1 MKPFLYATLSLCL
14 VACVATPIAPLK
26 PDFSQFVDSP
36 ISITDAMWL
45 RQGKQTILTE
55 AIASEA
61 QSLNGI
67 NRREVLYKVVD
78 YLWSRFTYNA
88 HLNSKMPSSDAVEL
102 FNTRQLGGCI
112 DYATVSAV
120 LLRANMV
127 PTRVVVTI
135 HAPWIQV
142 YHFNPLSIPHGHT
155 FLEVYLE
162 DRWFLVDPV
171 NRILYLNYDMDS
183 IFYPRDE
190 ILCAKGTDLWS
201 IGIKTMQELH
211 GLLKSCA
218 TKLKN
223 VSYKAPQYEQVRL

>member
-1 MKPFLYATLSLCL
+1 MKPFLCVVLSLCL
-14 VACVATPIAPLK
+14 VACVASQAPLASLK

-36 ISITDAMWL
+36 IATTDAIWL
-45 RQGKQTILTE
+45 RQGKQTVLSE
-55 AIASEA
+55 AIASEGL
-61 QSLNGI
+61 SGI
-67 NRREVLYKVVD
+67 NRREVLYKVID
-78 YLWSRFTYNA
+78 HLWSKFAYNA
-88 HLNSKMPSSDAVEL
+88 HLNSKMPSRDAIEL

-112 DYATVSAV
+112 DYAIASAV
-120 LLRANMV
+120 LLRANKV
-127 PTRVVVTI
+127 PTRIVVTI

-171 NRILYLNYDMDS
+171 NRILYLNYDMES

-190 ILCAKGTDLWS
+190 ILCAKGIDLWS

-218 TKLKN
+218 AKLKS
-223 VSYKAPQYEQVRL
+223 VSYKAPQYEHTKL